1 MDCLFCRMVAGDIRP
16 DIVHEDDHVLAFRD
30 IQPQAPVH
38 VLVIPK
44 KHITTLNDLTS
55 EDAELAGRLVLA
67 ARAVAA
73 QLGLGDDGYRI
84 VSNCNRNG
92 GQSVWHVHL
101 HVLGGRQLTWPPG

>member
-16 DIVHEDDHVLAFRD
+16 DIVFEDEHVLAFRD

-44 KHITTLNDLTS
+44 RHVTSLNDLEPGDT
-55 EDAELAGRLVLA
+55 ELAGRLVLA
-67 ARAVAA
+67 AQRVARD
-73 QLGLGDDGYRI
+73 LGIADEGYRI

-92 GQSVWHVHL
+92 GQTVWHVHV
-101 HVLGGRQLTWPPG
+101 HVLGGRQMRWPPG